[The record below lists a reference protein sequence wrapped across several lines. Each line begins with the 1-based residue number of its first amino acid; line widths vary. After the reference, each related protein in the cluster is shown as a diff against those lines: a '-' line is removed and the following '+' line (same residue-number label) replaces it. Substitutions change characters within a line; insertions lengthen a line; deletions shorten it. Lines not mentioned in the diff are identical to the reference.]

1 MNKNTKSN
9 DLGNPESSNEIIILS
24 DKDKQNASH
33 KAQNISEEKKI
44 KLEKKINFECKRKE
58 QAFLKNKKNN

>member
-1 MNKNTKSN
+1 MNNNKNSS
-9 DLGNPESSNEIIILS
+9 DLGNPESSNEIIILPT
-24 DKDKQNASH
+24 KDKQNPSH

-44 KLEKKINFECKRKE
+44 KLEKKISFECKRRE